1 MGERA
6 RQGLWPVVSFVTVL
20 ACWQAI
26 VWALAPP
33 PFLLPSPGRVLARL
47 IDFGPNWPRHIVATV
62 QAIVLGFVVAVAFGV
77 IGALAVVA
85 SDRFR
90 QALTPLLVT
99 LQIIPKIAFAPLFL
113 VWFGLGI
120 VSKVTV
126 AFLVAFFPVLINT
139 AVGLVQIEPELLD
152 LTRVIK
158 ARRSWVFLRVR
169 LPNSLPYFFAGLRV
183 ASTLAVI
190 GAVIAEFVGSDVGLG
205 YLIVVANNQLD
216 TPLALASIVLISALG
231 LMLYGLLVALERLV
245 TPWARTDGGLIKA
258 AL

>member
-1 MGERA
+1 MWEWA
-6 RQGLWPVVSFVTVL
+6 RKELWPALSFVAVL
-20 ACWQAI
+20 AGWQAI

-33 PFLLPSPGRVLARL
+33 PFLLPSPGRVLTRL
-47 IDFGPNWPRHIVATV
+47 IEFGPNWPRHIVATI
-62 QAIVLGFVVAVAFGV
+62 QAIVLGFLVAVVFGV
-77 IGALAVVA
+77 VGALAVVA
-85 SDRFR
+85 SDRLR
-90 QALTPLLVT
+90 RALTPLLVT
-99 LQIIPKIAFAPLFL
+99 LQIVPKIAFAPLFL

-126 AFLVAFFPVLINT
+126 AFLIAFFPVLINT
-139 AVGLVQIEPELLD
+139 AVGFVQIEPELID
-152 LTRVIK
+152 LTRAIK

-216 TPLALASIVLISALG
+216 TPLALASIALVSALG
-231 LMLYGLLVALERLV
+231 LVLYGALVALERVV
-245 TPWARTDGGLIKA
+245 TPWARVPDGLQV